1 MSLFNFIKP
10 KRDVSL
16 AFGLDG
22 IERIIYGE
30 TDAALDRLQAI
41 GAALTLFPIKKLSPP
56 EPSTKWMYEFTDG
69 MTPEQ
74 VQEAFDGVI
83 ALIETLKTGSE
94 APYHADGTLT
104 INKAGVLLTTWS
116 GTEIGFPFKAVN
128 QRMPDGHI
136 QQRIAEAIGDDLHL
150 RMVVDGGEEV
160 ASTCTWI
167 ISHAEGK
174 ISFSLKEAR
183 YSQIK
188 DYGRVLLNQTI
199 EASGKVQ

>member
-10 KRDVSL
+10 KRDISV
-16 AFGLDG
+16 AFGLNG
-22 IERIIYGE
+22 IERITYGE
-30 TDAALDRLQAI
+30 TDGALDRLQAI
-41 GAALTLFPIKKLSPP
+41 GAALTLFPIKNLSLP
-56 EPSTKWMYEFTDG
+56 EPSTRWMHEFTDG

-74 VQEAFDGVI
+74 VQGAFDAVI
-83 ALIETLKTGSE
+83 SLVQTLKTGSE

-104 INKAGVLLTTWS
+104 TNKAGAVLTMSS
-116 GTEIGFPFKAVN
+116 GTEIGFPFRGVS
-128 QRMPDGHI
+128 QSMPGGHT
-136 QQRIAEAIGDDLHL
+136 QQRLAEAIGDEL
-150 RMVVDGGEEV
+150 RLRLVVDGGEEV

-188 DYGRVLLNQTI
+188 DYGRVLMNQTI